1 MSIFRIGSFNSTG
14 SEQTPDERVIDDE
27 LRKLLKR
34 LPNSTKRNLLQDL
47 KNPDGGSTRG
57 LGHQP
62 PGGLND
68 RRASSPQFAA
78 ISETAP
84 VEEPSKVGLDCCC
97 LLGLVVVVVV
107 VSCCCGCK
115 VASKGGGEL
124 VDKVSVC
131 L

>member
-1 MSIFRIGSFNSTG
+1 MVQYVTYL
-14 SEQTPDERVIDDE
+14 SEQNPDERIVDDE

-57 LGHQP
+57 LGRGQP

-84 VEEPSKVGLDCCC
+84 VEEPPSKVGFWCC
-97 LLGLVVVVVV
+97 LLGRWGWSLLSGAVQ
-107 VSCCCGCK
+107 G
-115 VASKGGGEL
+115 
-124 VDKVSVC
+124 
-131 L
+131 